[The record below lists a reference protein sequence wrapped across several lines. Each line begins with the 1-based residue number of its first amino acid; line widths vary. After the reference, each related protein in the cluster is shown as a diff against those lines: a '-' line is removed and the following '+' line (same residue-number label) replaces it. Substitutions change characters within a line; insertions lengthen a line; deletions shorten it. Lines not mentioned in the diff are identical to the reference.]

1 MKKSKREFV
10 GILSVALLLCVT
22 TVASAGIDG
31 DGHGDLVFTAQVG
44 ADHFNVWV
52 GEAGHQGPGLK
63 ADLTYEYTKNTFGP
77 VNNMAMGDINGDG
90 HNDLVLTRGESF
102 EVWIGEAGHQ
112 DPGLKADLTF
122 GYAYTGAAEN
132 IAMGD
137 IDGDGYCDLV
147 TTNAPGSEYEDYFAV
162 WTGDA
167 TGNLTW
173 QYAKNT
179 HGEPGA
185 IVDRV
190 AMGDIDGDG
199 HSDLVF
205 TRGHEGSNYF
215 NVYVGEAGHTEPGLK
230 ADLTY
235 EYTKNAFTNVDRITM
250 GDIDG
255 DGHSDLVF
263 TSGHV
268 DNDYFH
274 VWVGEAGHEDPGLK
288 ADLTYEYTKNAFTN
302 VDRITMGDID
312 GDEHSDLVFT
322 SGQVDNDY
330 FHVWVGEAGHEDPG
344 LKADLTYE
352 YTKNTFG
359 NVDMI
364 AMSSAVIPEEPPH
377 LPGDANGDGVV
388 SAGDYSS
395 VQSHFGETGA
405 PGIPGDANGD
415 GVVSAGDYSSVQSHF
430 GDVAPANSIPEPATM
445 VLLVLGGTGF
455 LIRRRK

>member
-1 MKKSKREFV
+1 MKKSKRKFV

-199 HSDLVF
+199 HCDLVF

-215 NVYVGEAGHTEPGLK
+215 NVYVGEAGHTE
-230 ADLTY
+230 
-235 EYTKNAFTNVDRITM
+235 
-250 GDIDG
+250 
-255 DGHSDLVF
+255 
-263 TSGHV
+263 
-268 DNDYFH
+268 
-274 VWVGEAGHEDPGLK
+274 PGLK